1 MGRQTG
7 CWNHKMELAS
17 LRHHFILIDSN
28 NLSTSKDPFVR
39 NVFQALPIHP
49 VGGRCKHNR

>member
-39 NVFQALPIHP
+39 NVFQALPIPP